1 MDQKVVTARIG
12 SRRHGHRT
20 VADLHSTENWPLMA
34 RAAYPRTLGDRDLAV
49 QFADA
54 ADWESRCRFPDTYG
68 LVAYDGPV
76 ERVRF
81 LLWQFDVINWLT
93 KYKHKEEMVHLHEIH
108 ELLSRPPEDADAQLF
123 AIHQQLTGQVLQR
136 SEHNTNLV
144 RAYLSGYVQT
154 RLGDYLPTPDQSITD
169 EKVSKTLLREMFDLI
184 TIPRNT
190 RQNRRM
196 FELYNQMT
204 GRKWRPC
211 WCSSKID
218 AIHAHFRGVLLENG
232 FIEQ

>member
-1 MDQKVVTARIG
+1 MMRIVNTKIG

-20 VADLHSTENWPLMA
+20 VPDLHARENWPLMA
-34 RAAYPRTLGDRDLAV
+34 RAAYPRTPEDLDLAR
-49 QFADA
+49 QFAEA
-54 ADWESRCRFPDTYG
+54 ADWESRCRVPETHGINDWPD
-68 LVAYDGPV
+68 PV
-76 ERVRF
+76 GRVRNIV
-81 LLWQFDVINWLT
+81 WQFDVINGLT
-93 KYKHKEEMVHLHEIH
+93 KHKHKEEMVHLHEIH

-123 AIHQQLTGQVLQR
+123 AIHQQLTGQVLPMNEQ
-136 SEHNTNLV
+136 NTNLV